1 MRSADARRR
10 AVGGVVVTRTAVAHR
25 GSEQADVVEFSS
37 RRGRYRLAIVAAVLI
52 FIATGAFLAVGDV
65 LHGEGASRW
74 PDSSGPAISLATV
87 RLGSLSQQMQVN
99 GTLGFADSYTVLG
112 HATGTVT
119 WLPALGQVI
128 TEGHA
133 LYRVDGAPVVLLYGS
148 TPAFRTIAEGVTG
161 TEVAQ
166 LNHDLVAL
174 GYVTTADVNSAWDE
188 FNWATLAGV
197 EELQKHLGV
206 EQTGQLSLGAVVF
219 LPTAARVTTVTAIA
233 GGPATGPVLTAS
245 STARVVSVAL
255 DADLQSEVKVGD
267 QVTITLPDN
276 STTPGTVASVGKV
289 ATIPPTNTGNG
300 GSSTPTVPVTIRPT
314 DPEATGRLDQ
324 APVVVSITDHTVRNA
339 LSVPVAALLA
349 MSGGRYAVEVVDG
362 AGSHHMVRVTPGL
375 FDDAAGLVQVSGSG
389 LAAGQRV
396 VTGQ

>member
-1 MRSADARRR
+1 M
-10 AVGGVVVTRTAVAHR
+10 
-25 GSEQADVVEFSS
+25 
-37 RRGRYRLAIVAAVLI
+37 AIVAAVLI
-52 FIATGAFLAVGDV
+52 FIATGAFLAGGDV
-65 LHGEGASRW
+65 LHGKGASRW

-362 AGSHHMVRVTPGL
+362 VGSHHMVRVTPGL